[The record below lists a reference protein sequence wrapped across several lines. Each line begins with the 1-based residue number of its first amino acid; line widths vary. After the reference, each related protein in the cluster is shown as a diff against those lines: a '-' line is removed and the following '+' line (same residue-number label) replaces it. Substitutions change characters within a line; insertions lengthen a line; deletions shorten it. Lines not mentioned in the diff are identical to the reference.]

1 MMAYL
6 NFAEQDNQSLLSFLL
21 PQVSAA
27 REEATEFDMRE
38 WSVVNLARE
47 DRLSSVRPESGFGRV
62 VRLIFGIKRQN
73 GLSDPKLEA
82 LRRIAVLSWHHGY
95 NIASSAL
102 REFFE
107 AGFSHRQYE
116 LLLKHIGT
124 ARAARVRRA
133 N

>member
-6 NFAEQDNQSLLSFLL
+6 NFAEHGGTAPLNFLL
-21 PQVSAA
+21 PQAVAA
-27 REEATEFDMRE
+27 REEVTEFDARE
-38 WSVVNLARE
+38 WTVVKLARE
-47 DRLSSVRPESGFGRV
+47 DRLSSVRPESSLGRALRFVFGV
-62 VRLIFGIKRQN
+62 ERQN
-73 GLSDPKLEA
+73 ELSDPKLEA

-133 N
+133 I